1 MEDLEGDFYGDLRM
15 TLRRTG
21 RETGRGRWRG
31 TSEGISNRI
40 WKGTCCQVKVRSG
53 PGGLHNHKGGA
64 TLNILALN
72 RRLLKHTVSL
82 NILGEWVI
90 QKL

>member
-1 MEDLEGDFYGDLRM
+1 MSSKPIRNLKKTKRKDNLEETQVDL
-15 TLRRTG
+15 
-21 RETGRGRWRG
+21 
-31 TSEGISNRI
+31 
-40 WKGTCCQVKVRSG
+40 
-53 PGGLHNHKGGA
+53 KGGA